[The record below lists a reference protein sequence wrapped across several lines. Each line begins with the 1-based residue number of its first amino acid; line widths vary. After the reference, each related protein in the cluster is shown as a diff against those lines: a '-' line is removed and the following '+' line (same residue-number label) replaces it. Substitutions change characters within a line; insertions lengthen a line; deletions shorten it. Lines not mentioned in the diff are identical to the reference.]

1 MNKRFWAAM
10 AAYAA
15 IAILAA
21 FTLDGGLLRNGVWVL
36 MAFFA
41 VKSYIAYRAGWTQS
55 SDREHDGHAGKESTG
70 EDVDR

>member
-1 MNKRFWAAM
+1 MNKRFFAAL

-21 FTLDGGLLRNGVWVL
+21 FTLDGGLLRNGVWIL

-55 SDREHDGHAGKESTG
+55 DDKRQGDDGEHPHTDQ
-70 EDVDR
+70 R